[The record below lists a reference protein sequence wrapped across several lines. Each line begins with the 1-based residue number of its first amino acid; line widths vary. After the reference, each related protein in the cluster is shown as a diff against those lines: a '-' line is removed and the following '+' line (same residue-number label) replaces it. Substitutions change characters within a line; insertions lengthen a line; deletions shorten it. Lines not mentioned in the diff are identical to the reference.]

1 MNNRKKVNQ
10 KPKEDN
16 LLGVL
21 KDLEKDLNSLKS
33 TTDKKD
39 NQVSQFNK
47 ILTATKE
54 EYQKLFNKNKSL
66 IEENEI
72 FKQQQQ
78 QQQQQLQQ

>member
-16 LLGVL
+16 LLEVL

-33 TTDKKD
+33 TTEKKY

-72 FKQQQQ
+72 FK
-78 QQQQQLQQ
+78 

>member
-1 MNNRKKVNQ
+1 MSNRKKVNQ

-33 TTDKKD
+33 TTEKKD

-72 FKQQQQ
+72 FKRQQQ

>member
-33 TTDKKD
+33 TTEKKD

-47 ILTATKE
+47 I
-54 EYQKLFNKNKSL
+54 
-66 IEENEI
+66 
-72 FKQQQQ
+72 
-78 QQQQQLQQ
+78 

>member
-33 TTDKKD
+33 TTEKKD

-72 FKQQQQ
+72 FKRQQQ